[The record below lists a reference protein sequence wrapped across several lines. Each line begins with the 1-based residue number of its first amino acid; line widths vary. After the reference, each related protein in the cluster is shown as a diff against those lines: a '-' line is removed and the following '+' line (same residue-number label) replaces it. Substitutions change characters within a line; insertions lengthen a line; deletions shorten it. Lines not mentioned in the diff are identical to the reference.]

1 MKKLDTIGRFSICDD
16 RGNLCLRWW
25 DRAAR
30 ATRSKRLAAQTL
42 TAARTEAKTVIR
54 TIAEPLELIAPQRRI
69 TKDPEFGEIWLSYER
84 QKEGTLSKERFGLLK
99 NRLDIYYRPNLW
111 HEPMSNM
118 PSALHRFVL
127 FLQAAE
133 YSRLK
138 GKARATATAGDRR
151 KLHPNTI
158 ADIVRP
164 VVEVCSLARKMG
176 LTEIAPPEMPQIGG
190 LTAPA
195 DRPKKGRYLS
205 FDEIAALI
213 DAAER
218 EHMRDLLILA
228 LGTGARVGALCD
240 IEGAYVHSDLGVIN
254 LMKWGELQTN
264 KRKPIVPISGPMGQV
279 LTRLMAQHGGGYLLR
294 AGGRPLAEGSRN
306 WTQMIHRLVERA
318 GIDKGLA
325 KGQTG
330 ANWYSIR
337 HTFGDFLAG
346 RVPDFAISAVMG
358 HTSIT
363 MSERDRL
370 FAKGSPTTEIYKR
383 RQLRPVLD
391 VGEALEA
398 EWWPEI
404 VKRSR
409 TLQRG

>member
-42 TAARTEAKTVIR
+42 TAACAEAKTVIR

-69 TKDPEFGEIWLSYER
+69 TKDPEFGEVWLSYER
-84 QKEGTLSKERFGLLK
+84 QKEGTLSKEHFGLLK

-127 FLQAAE
+127 FLQGAE

-138 GKARATATAGDRR
+138 GKARTAATAEDRR

-176 LTEIAPPEMPQIGG
+176 LTEIAPPKIPQIVG

-254 LMKWGELQTN
+254 LMKWGELQSN

-337 HTFGDFLAG
+337 HSFGDFLAG

-370 FAKGSPTTEIYKR
+370 FARGSPTTEIYKR
-383 RQLRPVLD
+383 RQLQPVLD

-398 EWWPEI
+398 EW
-404 VKRSR
+404 
-409 TLQRG
+409 